1 MASPRQTA
9 LAARHKA
16 LGSPLG
22 DWNDMDVPWAYAQD
36 VNAEHRAVR
45 TAAGLFDVSGLK
57 KLHIT
62 GPDVLSVLDHLCT
75 RDLTKIYPGKSVY
88 ALMLNEEGGI
98 TDDCIM
104 FHIKPNDWLMV
115 HGGGTGREQLA
126 KSAKG
131 KDLSIQFDDDL
142 HDISLQGPK
151 AMDFLD
157 RHTPIDLPALKYFHH
172 MPTTLFGHNCMISR
186 TGYSG
191 ERGYEIFASADNV
204 VPIWDAILD
213 QGNSEGIIPCSFNC
227 IDMIRVEAALLFY
240 PYDMHEKLTPWELDL
255 GFAVDKNKN
264 ADFRGK
270 AACFA
275 AKGKEQVRNFGIVAE
290 SDQAM
295 ELNAAVFADGE
306 QIGKVTAPMY
316 STVLKQSLAM
326 VQIKPPFARPGVKVE
341 IKGESLRCTAT
352 THALPFY
359 DPDKKKRTGNL

>member
-1 MASPRQTA
+1 MASTRQSA

-22 DWNDMDVPWAYAQD
+22 DWNDMDVPWEYEQD

-57 KLHIT
+57 KMHVT
-62 GPDVLSVLDHLCT
+62 GPDAMAVLSHLCT
-75 RDLTKIYPGKSVY
+75 RDLTRIYPGKSVY
-88 ALMLNEEGGI
+88 ALILDEDGGI

-126 KSAKG
+126 KSADG
-131 KDLSIQFDDDL
+131 KDISIQFDDDL

-151 AMDFLD
+151 AVDFLD
-157 RHTPIDLPALKYFHH
+157 QHTPVDLPSLKYFHQI
-172 MPTTLFGHNCMISR
+172 PTTLFGHHCMISR
-186 TGYSG
+186 TGFSG

-204 VPIWDAILD
+204 VPIWDAILER
-213 QGNSEGIIPCSFNC
+213 GKSEGIIPCSFNC
-227 IDMIRVEAALLFY
+227 LDMLRVEAALLFY
-240 PYDMHEKLTPWELDL
+240 PYDMNEKHSPWELDL
-255 GFAVDKNKN
+255 GFAVAKNKE

-275 AKGKEQVRNFGIVAE
+275 RKGNEKIKNFGVVAD
-290 SDQAM
+290 SDQAV
-295 ELNAAVFADGE
+295 ELEAGVFADGE
-306 QIGKVTAPMY
+306 RIGEVTAPMY

-326 VQIKPPFARPGVKVE
+326 VQINPPYAKPGVKVE
-341 IKGESLRCTAT
+341 IKGETLSCTAT
-352 THALPFY
+352 THSLPFY
-359 DPDKKKRTGNL
+359 DPEKKKRSDD